1 MNLSASQ
8 TDVQVDQARSF
19 RRWISGAA
27 LVVCLVGCLVASIL
41 MFGKVKYAG
50 EDSWY
55 PMARA
60 LEVIKASSN
69 GHVYD
74 TLFFQGHVK
83 FQYPPSALFSID
95 LLQKLNVTTAEQLN
109 AINAS
114 LVVIAGFAFAIFARQ
129 MLGTL
134 YFRGVKAPVGSICY
148 LLAIEYY
155 PNKLGFNFGQM
166 QVLLGLLVL
175 LACLAKIHERA
186 FVAGCLVAIA
196 ATVKPQFALLGLL
209 ALWQRDWRFVI
220 GGAVVALAAFA
231 ASILLYGWTNNLDY
245 FKVLS
250 FLSQHGEYHHL
261 NQSINGIMNRIFYS
275 GPSIDSDPENPI
287 PNSAFPPF
295 IPVVYWVTTVS
306 SIVMI
311 SVPFFFKQAD
321 AKGANIFIF
330 CLAIV
335 LFTMASPIAW
345 VHHFNVLLPA
355 YVVVLRVALTLERVR
370 KLVILGLL
378 GVSFCLTAVAIMP
391 PFDPTVPA
399 QNFLQSHVF
408 LGGSL
413 LIGIMLSLYR
423 EKATAA
429 PGSLSWF
436 KS

>member
-1 MNLSASQ
+1 MNMFAPK
-8 TDVQVDQARSF
+8 TRVAVDQASSVRSWVS
-19 RRWISGAA
+19 RAA
-27 LVVCLVGCLVASIL
+27 MGLCLVGCLVASIL
-41 MFGKVKYAG
+41 LFGKVRYAG

-60 LEVIKASSN
+60 LDVIHASSDN
-69 GHVYD
+69 HVYD
-74 TLFFQGHVK
+74 TLFFNGHVK

-95 LLQKLNVTTAEQLN
+95 LLQRFNVTTAKQLN
-109 AINAS
+109 TINAS
-114 LVVIAGFAFAIFARQ
+114 LLVVAAFAFAIFARQ
-129 MLGTL
+129 MLGPV
-134 YFRGVKAPVGSICY
+134 YVSGVKAPIGSICY
-148 LLAIEYY
+148 LLAMEYY

-166 QVLLGLLVL
+166 QILLGLLVL
-175 LACLAKIHERA
+175 LACLAKIHGRA
-186 FVAGCLVAIA
+186 FVAGCLIAVA
-196 ATVKPQFALLGLL
+196 ATVKPQFALVGLL

-220 GGAVVALAAFA
+220 GGAVVALAALA

-245 FKVLS
+245 LKVLS

-275 GPSIDSDPENPI
+275 GPSLDADPENPV

-295 IPVVYWVTTVS
+295 IPVVYLVTTVS
-306 SIVMI
+306 GVLMI
-311 SVPFFFKQAD
+311 LIPFLFSRTN
-321 AKGANIFIF
+321 AKDVDIFIF

-355 YVVVLRVALTLERVR
+355 YVVALSVALALEGAQ
-370 KLVILGLL
+370 KLVILGLF

-399 QNFLQSHVF
+399 LNFLQSHVF
-408 LGGSL
+408 VGGCM

-423 EKATAA
+423 ETARAA
-429 PGSLSWF
+429 PRPLSLL

>member
-1 MNLSASQ
+1 MNISASQ
-8 TDVQVDQARSF
+8 TDVQVDQARGF
-19 RRWISGAA
+19 RRWTSGAA
-27 LVVCLVGCLVASIL
+27 FAVCLVGCFVASVL
-41 MFGKVKYAG
+41 MFGKGKYAG

-95 LLQKLNVTTAEQLN
+95 LLQKLDVTTAEQLN
-109 AINAS
+109 TINAC

-129 MLGTL
+129 MLGTV
-134 YFRGVKAPVGSICY
+134 YIGGVKAPIGSICY
-148 LLAIEYY
+148 LLAVEYY

-175 LACLAKIHERA
+175 LACLAKIRGWA
-186 FVAGCLVAIA
+186 TIAGCLIAIA
-196 ATVKPQFALLGLL
+196 GTVKPQFALLGLL

-220 GGAVVALAAFA
+220 GGTVVALVALAV
-231 ASILLYGWTNNLDY
+231 SISLYRWTNNLDY
-245 FKVLS
+245 LKVLS

-261 NQSINGIMNRIFYS
+261 NQSINGIMNRLFYN
-275 GPSIDSDPENPI
+275 GPSLDSDPENPI

-295 IPVVYWVTTVS
+295 IPEVYWVTTVS
-306 SIVMI
+306 GVLMI
-311 SVPFFFKQAD
+311 LIPFVVSRATKES
-321 AKGANIFIF
+321 NIFVF
-330 CLAIV
+330 CLATV
-335 LFTMASPIAW
+335 LFTVASPIAW

-355 YVVVLRVALTLERVR
+355 YVVALRVVLGLEGIR
-370 KLVILGLL
+370 KLVTLGLL
-378 GVSFCLTAVAIMP
+378 GVSFSLTAVAIMP
-391 PFDPTVPA
+391 PFGPTVPA
-399 QNFLQSHVF
+399 LNLLQSHVF
-408 LGGSL
+408 VGACM

-423 EKATAA
+423 EEAKAI
-429 PGSLSWF
+429 PRSLSWL